1 MKRFTS
7 LTAAVFTAAFLAAAT
22 SVSAQDSNVDQ
33 RTYLTFSG
41 PVQMPGI
48 TLPAGKYVFK
58 LAPTALHNV
67 MQVFDGEEKHI
78 VGQWFFVP
86 VERTNEEQSKA
97 DGKPVVMFREMPE
110 GMTPAVHY
118 FFYPTDLRGKE
129 FIYPKDQA
137 LKIAA
142 ATHETVLATDSD
154 AAKGGEAHVFR
165 VEPSGTESQY
175 DQNAKASNT
184 VSNPE
189 PFSQEPSKA
198 DGKPV
203 VMFREMPEGI
213 TPAVHYF
220 FYPTDLR
227 GKEFIYPKAQAL
239 KIAAATH
246 ETVLATDTDVE
257 KGGEAHVFR
266 VEPSGTESQYD
277 QNAKASN
284 TVSNPEP
291 FSQEPSKAESSTTPS
306 TASLNSQS
314 DLNNS
319 PASGPPAPA
328 RQAVGTAGQNPAPA
342 PASRQQASNEL
353 PKTASPYGLIGL
365 LGLLSLAGGFGL
377 RLARSTY

>member
-7 LTAAVFTAAFLAAAT
+7 LTAAIFTAAFLAAAT

-67 MQVFDGEEKHI
+67 MQVFDGEEKNI
-78 VGQWFFVP
+78 IGQWFFVP
-86 VERTNEEQSKA
+86 VERTTEEQSKA

-110 GMTPAVHY
+110 GVTPAVHY
-118 FFYPTDLRGKE
+118 FYYPTDLRGKE

-137 LKIAA
+137 
-142 ATHETVLATDSD
+142 V
-154 AAKGGEAHVFR
+154 
-165 VEPSGTESQY
+165 
-175 DQNAKASNT
+175 
-184 VSNPE
+184 
-189 PFSQEPSKA
+189 
-198 DGKPV
+198 
-203 VMFREMPEGI
+203 
-213 TPAVHYF
+213 
-220 FYPTDLR
+220 
-227 GKEFIYPKAQAL
+227 

-246 ETVLATDTDVE
+246 ETVLATDTEVG
-257 KGGEAHVFR
+257 KGEAHVFR
-266 VEPSGTESQYD
+266 VEPNGAESQYD
-277 QNAKASN
+277 QNAKASD

-291 FSQEPSKAESSTTPS
+291 FSQEPAQAEPSRAPS

-328 RQAVGTAGQNPAPA
+328 PQAVGTAGQNPAPEPA
-342 PASRQQASNEL
+342 PSQQASNQL
-353 PKTASPYGLIGL
+353 PKTASPFPLIGL
-365 LGLLSLAGGFGL
+365 LGLLLLAGGFGL
-377 RLARSTY
+377 RLARNTY

>member
-41 PVQMPGI
+41 PVQMPGV

-67 MQVFDGEEKHI
+67 MQVFDGEEKHVI
-78 VGQWFFVP
+78 GQWFFVA
-86 VERTNEEQSKA
+86 VERTNEEQSRA

-110 GMTPAVHY
+110 GMTPAIHY
-118 FFYPTDLRGKE
+118 FYYPTDLRGKE

-154 AAKGGEAHVFR
+154 VAKGGEAHVFS
-165 VEPSGTESQY
+165 VEPNGTESQY
-175 DQNAKASNT
+175 DRNAKASDT

-189 PFSQEPSKA
+189 PFSQEP
-198 DGKPV
+198 
-203 VMFREMPEGI
+203 
-213 TPAVHYF
+213 
-220 FYPTDLR
+220 
-227 GKEFIYPKAQAL
+227 
-239 KIAAATH
+239 
-246 ETVLATDTDVE
+246 
-257 KGGEAHVFR
+257 
-266 VEPSGTESQYD
+266 
-277 QNAKASN
+277 AKA
-284 TVSNPEP
+284 E
-291 FSQEPSKAESSTTPS
+291 PS

-319 PASGPPAPA
+319 PASGPPA

-342 PASRQQASNEL
+342 PAPRQQASSEL

-377 RLARSTY
+377 RLARNTY